1 MLFGVICILL
11 WGLIPVVSVLGMKG
25 LDQYQ
30 FLFLSSLVSF
40 LTLGLLTLTQKQG
53 RKLKGQSMKFWLQ
66 ATVLGLLGT
75 FFYYFCLYQGYK
87 LGSNIEVL
95 SVQYTWPAW
104 IIVFALLVSKTNF
117 KWHHGMV
124 IVSGIASVLLVISK
138 GNISALVVPDLAVLL
153 WVLLGAAGF
162 ALFSVLS
169 KGVKMAPLPLN
180 TVFFGVASIASF
192 ILLQSKSYFALPS
205 FENIGAL
212 LANGI
217 LVNGIS
223 YYFWVAA
230 LRKTKPEYLSLLTF
244 LTPLVSVLYLVVL
257 FNEPFYPAYYLAF
270 AMVVISGIVSVL
282 AGKKA

>member
-1 MLFGVICILL
+1 MLFGVVCILL

-40 LTLGLLTLTQKQG
+40 VTLGSLTLMQKQG
-53 RKLKGQSMKFWLQ
+53 RKLKSQSIIFWLQ
-66 ATVLGLLGT
+66 AIILGLLGT

-104 IIVFALLVSKTNF
+104 IIVFALLISKTKF
-117 KWHHGMV
+117 KWHHGIV

-138 GNISALVVPDLAVLL
+138 GNMKALVVPDLAVLL

-169 KGVKMAPLPLN
+169 KSVKMAPLPLN
-180 TVFFGVASIASF
+180 TVFFGVASVASF
-192 ILLQSKSYFALPS
+192 ILMQSKSHFALPAS
-205 FENIGAL
+205 DNIAAV

-217 LVNGIS
+217 LVNGVS
-223 YYFWVAA
+223 YYFWLAA
-230 LRKTKPEYLSLLTF
+230 LRKTKAEYLSLLTF
-244 LTPLVSVLYLVVL
+244 LTPLVSVIYLVLL
-257 FNEPFYPAYYLAF
+257 FNEPFYPAYSFAF
-270 AMVVISGIVSVL
+270 AMVVISGVISVI
-282 AGKKA
+282 ASKKT